1 MAHEG
6 QSQHL
11 ENIMSLLVHGIEIGA
26 DDAEILCTF
35 EGPKAAGYF
44 LLYFGHPDGA
54 LAQII
59 GKRELHAP
67 FWEGLEVQFLRPTRP
82 GSDLSEG
89 CSKRTHRSKTG
100 RGRPFE
106 HVLEAR
112 WRRYFSAD

>member
-1 MAHEG
+1 MP
-6 QSQHL
+6 L
-11 ENIMSLLVHGIEIGA
+11 YVHGLEIGTYDAAILRA
-26 DDAEILCTF
+26 DEHA
-35 EGPKAAGYF
+35 KAVGYF

-67 FWEGLEVQFLRPTRP
+67 FREGLEVQFLRPTRP